1 MLVKKYELKFT
12 HLSKYSP
19 HMVADSRA
27 QMSKFLFSVY
37 NLIKSKCRNDI
48 FLGDM
53 DTSKLMSHA
62 PQDKGDKLR
71 KMSKE
76 IKSSWTRNY
85 EYTEQRSGG
94 GNISQFQNKST
105 TQTI

>member
-1 MLVKKYELKFT
+1 
-12 HLSKYSP
+12 
-19 HMVADSRA
+19 
-27 QMSKFLFSVY
+27 
-37 NLIKSKCRNDI
+37 
-48 FLGDM
+48 
-53 DTSKLMSHA
+53 MSHA